1 MPAARSCAESFFS
14 AASNQSQPAQQHQ
27 LLNQSQF
34 TMRAFK
40 HAGSWSRTVPMLQF
54 FHRQPA
60 SSCSTASSYRSHTA
74 SASGYAF
81 SDAQF
86 SSASQG
92 IIQTLSR
99 LFTEPVDIQTFL
111 YSQLLVAYACIM
123 YRCTCFTML
132 VRMWVRS
139 VRSGGARS
147 VPHGKEGLDMPIG

>member
-54 FHRQPA
+54 FHCQPA

-99 LFTEPVDIQTFL
+99 LFTEPVDIFRQFL
-111 YSQLLVAYACIM
+111 YNQCLLRTHVS
-123 YRCTCFTML
+123 CTDVL
-132 VRMWVRS
+132 VSLCLYVC
-139 VRSGGARS
+139 GCGLCGAAALGVSHMAKRAWTC
-147 VPHGKEGLDMPIG
+147 L